1 MMQNPYTYQALVSRM
16 NLKEIFTCFY
26 QVRKSNYIFPGE
38 THDYYELTYID
49 HGTLD
54 TTVDGQKYRLQ
65 KYDLILYYPGQFHT
79 QSTDS
84 QSTCSY
90 LTITFDMDNRFKKS
104 CIPYA

>member
-1 MMQNPYTYQALVSRM
+1 M
-16 NLKEIFTCFY
+16 
-26 QVRKSNYIFPGE
+26 
-38 THDYYELTYID
+38 TYID

-79 QSTDS
+79 QSTDD

-90 LTITFDMDNRFKKS
+90 LTITFDMDNKLPGDLKIVYSIHIKIFIKF
-104 CIPYA
+104 CLNL